1 MPSEIGRW
9 KGWEK
14 GDSGVG
20 RFRGKPRANHQRG
33 PSGVFIKK
41 STEGFEKKREV
52 LLIRVPAANGDDLIL
67 FLNGGV
73 ELKDIGLNGV
83 RNTVDFGGIDPDVG
97 SEGFPKRGRMR
108 GFDSNSR
115 EKFKSAGQASLDPG
129 GGEDGGEGVE
139 N

>member
-20 RFRGKPRANHQRG
+20 RFRGKPRADHQRG
-33 PSGVFIKK
+33 PVGIPIKK
-41 STEGFEKKREV
+41 CAKGFQQKGEV
-52 LLIRVPAANGDDLIL
+52 LLIRFPAADRDNLIL

-83 RNTVDFGGIDPDVG
+83 RNTVDFGGIDPEVG

-108 GFDSNSR
+108 GFD
-115 EKFKSAGQASLDPG
+115 K
-129 GGEDGGEGVE
+129 DGGQKSKSFS
-139 N
+139 